1 MISSTEAVP
10 VRQPFPIEPEPVGKQ
25 VTATDGHDYHV
36 ISLDS
41 TGAPNGSFPAVF
53 LHGGGPGCSAWTDFG
68 PVAPLFAEDRACH
81 LVDLLQYGKS
91 SKQTITGPR
100 WSWLARSMVALLDS
114 LELDRVDLIC
124 NSWGGT
130 IAIALA
136 AEYPSR
142 VRSMVITGSMPV
154 FYGPLAPLPEG
165 ARRGRNARD
174 AYFGGDG
181 PSLDKMRTLMA
192 DLEWFDASRIPDET
206 VALRYEQS
214 VERQEMDLAA
224 HSDDLRGEWQDLEGH
239 LRAIQCPTL
248 FCWGMYDAFLT
259 PDYPLMLA
267 RMVPHGQLYIMDE
280 ASHHLQEERPWD
292 YYTVVSGFLAQR
304 HARVDEARQGPS

>member
-1 MISSTEAVP
+1 MRPSDAATWP
-10 VRQPFPIEPEPVGKQ
+10 QPFPIRPEPAGRSV
-25 VTATDGHDYHV
+25 VAADGVRYHV
-36 ISLDS
+36 ISLGDDH
-41 TGAPNGSFPAVF
+41 NGRATPAVF
-53 LHGGGPGCSAWTDFG
+53 LHGGGPGCSSWTDFG
-68 PVAPLFAEDRACH
+68 PVAPLFAVDRPAH

-91 SKQTITGPR
+91 GKPTIVGPR
-100 WSWLARSMVALLDS
+100 WDWLATSLIALLDRM
-114 LELDRVDLIC
+114 ELDRVDLVC

-136 AEYPSR
+136 ALHPHR

-165 ARRGRNARD
+165 GRRGRNARD

-181 PSLDKMRTLMA
+181 PSIDKMRRLIG
-192 DLEWFDASRIPDET
+192 DLEWFDASLIPEET
-206 VALRYEQS
+206 VRTRYEQS
-214 VERQEMDLAA
+214 LDREEMSLAA

-239 LRAIQCPTL
+239 LRRIECPTL

-267 RMVPHGQLYIMDE
+267 RMVPHGQLYVMDR

-292 YYTVVSGFLAQR
+292 YYVIVDAFL
-304 HARVDEARQGPS
+304 RQHDRAPAS